1 MKLFGN
7 KKEGTGD
14 KSSSPVA
21 SEKTKQSAGF
31 LKRSVNKIGD
41 ILHKKFGSTEKITD
55 TDSMSNAEY
64 LGEIYKLMVQNSVD
78 IKLEREQQVNFRE
91 EEDSEEQKRHSEIV
105 KALTIRRRPK
115 PKAVIRREKKAEEKA
130 KEPPKKTGEPPK
142 KPAEPSKPAE
152 PAKKPAEPSKPAEP
166 AKKPAEPAKP
176 AEKAKREVDDGVKKA
191 AEEKAKKDAQEAA
204 KKAAETKAKKEA
216 EEKAKKAAE
225 EKAKKAAEEKAKKE
239 TAEKLKKE
247 EQEKLK
253 REAAEKAKSEKLKKD
268 AEPVKPSTATQK
280 PPTPPKSAVST
291 AEKIGAGAAVIG
303 ILSGREALATNISKY
318 ESGDKGYNAYN
329 RGDYFLAK
337 KNEGAYLK
345 SNNID
350 FSKMTIADYLK
361 RTNKKLDAGGKL
373 DASDPNVLFAVGK
386 YQLIP
391 GTMKVMAE
399 KLKLD
404 PDKTYLTPEI
414 QDMLFAKGLTTK
426 GGGGRFAV
434 DDYINGKEGATR
446 DAAILALAMEFASVG
461 VPYDIKAKSLFK
473 NTLPHVDLKKGETFY
488 KTPGGFNAA
497 HNPPEAVGDALD
509 YDRAQKLNK
518 SSTTQSAPANN
529 TGVTINNSSV
539 DNKDMKKQDN
549 PAPINIQQNTTNV
562 NNSNESSN
570 TSKVDD
576 RPAHQRK

>member
-130 KEPPKKTGEPPK
+130 KEPPKKPGEPPK
-142 KPAEPSKPAE
+142 KPGEPTKPTE
-152 PAKKPAEPSKPAEP
+152 PTKPAEP

-176 AEKAKREVDDGVKKA
+176 AEKPVEKAKREVDDGVKKA

-204 KKAAETKAKKEA
+204 KKAAETKAKKE
-216 EEKAKKAAE
+216 AE

-280 PPTPPKSAVST
+280 PPELPKTGPST
-291 AEKIGAGAAVIG
+291 ATQIG
-303 ILSGREALATNISKY
+303 IGTAIAAATSISFAQ
-318 ESGDKGYNAYN
+318 EIGDKISTHESAGTSEKSYNIMNNAGKKDTNWNKYN
-329 RGDYFLAK
+329 LTNMSLQQVLELAEQRRIEFNPKNKEGKRGSIGVA
-337 KNEGAYLK
+337 
-345 SNNID
+345 
-350 FSKMTIADYLK
+350 M
-361 RTNKKLDAGGKL
+361 
-373 DASDPNVLFAVGK
+373 GK
-386 YQLIP
+386 YQFMPSVLR
-391 GTMKVMAE
+391 GDSKNKGLAE
-399 KLKLD
+399 KVFGPDWKNQPFNKENQERLHDAFFKDEVTQLKRLKVPVSEATIYMTHFAGPKGAAKIYFASD
-404 PDKTYLTPEI
+404 DTKMSDVMSDSQVQSNKTIAKLTVGEYKKKI
-414 QDMLFAKGLTTK
+414 STTK
-426 GGGGRFAV
+426 GKVIGLSFG
-434 DDYINGKEGATR
+434 
-446 DAAILALAMEFASVG
+446 
-461 VPYDIKAKSLFK
+461 
-473 NTLPHVDLKKGETFY
+473 
-488 KTPGGFNAA
+488 
-497 HNPPEAVGDALD
+497 ALD
-509 YDRAQKLNK
+509 EKKLNEFMQP
-518 SSTTQSAPANN
+518 QSN
-529 TGVTINNSSV
+529 TGNRIDSASK
-539 DNKDMKKQDN
+539 DNKDMKKQDT

-562 NNSNESSN
+562 NNTTESSN
-570 TSKVDD
+570 TPKVDD

>member
-1 MKLFGN
+1 MNFFGN
-7 KKEGTGD
+7 NKKDTGD

-21 SEKTKQSAGF
+21 SEKTKNSASF

-41 ILHKKFGSTEKITD
+41 ILHKKFGSTKTMNDE
-55 TDSMSNAEY
+55 SMSNEKF

-91 EEDSEEQKRHSEIV
+91 EEDSEEQKRHSEII

-142 KPAEPSKPAE
+142 KPAEPTKPAE
-152 PAKKPAEPSKPAEP
+152 PPKKPAD
-166 AKKPAEPAKP
+166 PAKP
-176 AEKAKREVDDGVKKA
+176 AEKPVEKAKKEVDDGVKKA
-191 AEEKAKKDAQEAA
+191 AEEKARKDAQEAA

-225 EKAKKAAEEKAKKE
+225 EKAKKAADEKAKKE

-247 EQEKLK
+247 EQERLK

-268 AEPVKPSTATQK
+268 AEPVKPPTATQK
-280 PPTPPKSAVST
+280 PPAAAKPSAAET
-291 AEKIGAGAAVIG
+291 AVKVATGAAVVTAAI
-303 ILSGREALATNISKY
+303 SGRQALAANISKY

-329 RGDYFLAK
+329 RGDFFLAK
-337 KNEGAYLK
+337 KTEGAYLQ
-345 SNNID
+345 SHNID
-350 FSKMTIADYLK
+350 FSKMTISDYLK
-361 RTNKKLDAGGKL
+361 RTNKNLKAGGLL
-373 DASDPNVLFAVGK
+373 DPSDPNVLFAVGK

-488 KTPGGFNAA
+488 KKPGGFNAA

-518 SSTTQSAPANN
+518 SSTTQSIPANN

-539 DNKDMKKQDN
+539 VNKDMKKQDT

-562 NNSNESSN
+562 NNSSESS
-570 TSKVDD
+570 TAPKVDD

>member
-130 KEPPKKTGEPPK
+130 KEPPKKPGEPPK
-142 KPAEPSKPAE
+142 KPGEPTKPTE
-152 PAKKPAEPSKPAEP
+152 PTKPAEP

-176 AEKAKREVDDGVKKA
+176 AEKPVEKAKREVDDGVKKA

-280 PPTPPKSAVST
+280 PPAAAKPSATETAVKVATGTASVAGMSAAAAASIKLETGSDASQAIKKVGQIVDNDPKAGIKSYGVFGLNSGGKNVNESSIGSFVKENRQFGFKSTIASKQFDDEWTNIANTRPKELLDAQLAWYDRHVAKPALKDLSGFPIAIVSDPRVILYMTDRRNQYGGQGLKSALQKVKSVST
-291 AEKIGAGAAVIG
+291 AEEFI
-303 ILSGREALATNISKY
+303 
-318 ESGDKGYNAYN
+318 DKMTEI
-329 RGDYFLAK
+329 DL
-337 KNEGAYLK
+337 
-345 SNNID
+345 NNIEKD
-350 FSKMTIADYLK
+350 F
-361 RTNKKLDAGGKL
+361 
-373 DASDPNVLFAVGK
+373 
-386 YQLIP
+386 
-391 GTMKVMAE
+391 
-399 KLKLD
+399 
-404 PDKTYLTPEI
+404 KTYLQTNP
-414 QDMLFAKGLTTK
+414 KNKPGLV
-426 GGGGRFAV
+426 GRIEKRKQMALSLSKTQEVIKTEEKPKQVNSNANSGTYV
-434 DDYINGKEGATR
+434 D
-446 DAAILALAMEFASVG
+446 
-461 VPYDIKAKSLFK
+461 
-473 NTLPHVDLKKGETFY
+473 
-488 KTPGGFNAA
+488 
-497 HNPPEAVGDALD
+497 
-509 YDRAQKLNK
+509 Q
-518 SSTTQSAPANN
+518 SSRQN
-529 TGVTINNSSV
+529 I
-539 DNKDMKKQDN
+539 DMKKQDN

-562 NNSNESSN
+562 NNTTESSN
-570 TSKVDD
+570 APIVDD